1 MHQIKRIGI
10 HTGIL
15 ILFAVL
21 ARAQGHLPRAETT
34 ADARCVIIGIKLAG
48 MADASRQ
55 SAGTM
60 LTLYYIGRLEG
71 RLPKLDLEELIVKE
85 ITTMMPDE
93 FDSETK
99 RCGLGLTEKGRQITT
114 IGSDIAER
122 ERRMLEK
129 PTPPTNPIR

>member
-1 MHQIKRIGI
+1 
-10 HTGIL
+10 
-15 ILFAVL
+15 
-21 ARAQGHLPRAETT
+21 
-34 ADARCVIIGIKLAG
+34 